1 MKTLLKIF
9 FLLILLIVGGLAGGT
24 YWFGKNLEQDLQR
37 ALAQASSQGGAI
49 LKSSSFNAG
58 LLESQAQ
65 IMAMVPG
72 VNMTGMI
79 DQRIVPGPIPLA
91 NLISGQVNLDNLA
104 GELQPVK
111 YVSNGTLKLQAKKNL
126 GSDDAALV
134 KKLAAAN
141 ISVRSDLVS
150 NKNTITIT
158 LPAFKGRMDG
168 VLMSWPETEFKL
180 ETNEQ
185 WSPIY
190 LVGGT
195 GTMKLPARMVENLV
209 RLRIHLDIE
218 QLKTSRKLKP
228 AEAKKLSPAA
238 VRISVANALPG
249 YIERYGIR
257 DVLNNAASRNQ
268 PVTISF
274 RPGQI
279 KVGGVTLP
287 K

>member
-24 YWFGKNLEQDLQR
+24 YWFGKNLEQDMQQ
-37 ALAQASSQGGAI
+37 ALAQSTSQGGVI
-49 LKSSSFNAG
+49 LKSSSFNPG

-91 NLISGQVNLDNLA
+91 NLLSGQVDLA
-104 GELQPVK
+104 TQFQPVK
-111 YVSNGTLKLQAKKNL
+111 FVSGGTLKLHPKKGL
-126 GSDDAALV
+126 DGDDANLV

-141 ISVRSDLVS
+141 IDVRSDLVS
-150 NKNTITIT
+150 NKNTITII
-158 LPAFKGRMDG
+158 LPAFKGKMDG
-168 VLMSWPETEFKL
+168 VLMSWPQTEFRF
-180 ETNEQ
+180 ETNDR

-195 GTMKLPARMVENLV
+195 GTMKLPARMVENLI

-218 QLKTSRKLKP
+218 QLKTNRKLKP
-228 AEAKKLSPAA
+228 AEIKKLSPAA

-257 DVLNNAASRNQ
+257 DVLNNARSQNR
-268 PVTISF
+268 PITISF

-287 K
+287 R

>member
-24 YWFGKNLEQDLQR
+24 YWFGKNLEQDMQQ
-37 ALAQASSQGGAI
+37 ALAQSSSQGGVI
-49 LKSSSFNAG
+49 LKSSSFSPG
-58 LLESQAQ
+58 LLESRAQ

-91 NLISGQVNLDNLA
+91 NLISGQIDLA
-104 GELQPVK
+104 TQFQPVK
-111 YVSNGTLKLQAKKNL
+111 FVSSGTLKLHPKKGL
-126 GSDDAALV
+126 ASDDAGLV

-141 ISVRSDLVS
+141 IDVRSDLVS

-158 LPAFKGRMDG
+158 LPAFKGKMDG
-168 VLMSWPETEFKL
+168 VLMTWPQTEFRF
-180 ETNEQ
+180 ETNDQ
-185 WSPIY
+185 WSPIH

-195 GTMKLPARMVENLV
+195 GTMKLPARMVESLI

-218 QLKTSRKLKP
+218 QLKSNRKLKP
-228 AEAKKLSPAA
+228 AEIKKLSPAA

-257 DVLNNAASRNQ
+257 DVLNNARSQNR
-268 PVTISF
+268 PITVSF

-287 K
+287 R